1 MATARALLPVHTGP
15 SLPRSG
21 NMASSD
27 LEDLCSHINT
37 KISTIKKTLQLRNM
51 GQEPSLKSVLCKIGH
66 EMFLLNGLLNKMEIE
81 VEHQEKLKN
90 SLKEMQESIKRD
102 YNEAQHLRE
111 NIPPHLP
118 KAIPKCTVGLIGKSE
133 EQSKVAE
140 PECVKKP
147 AKEPKFIKEA
157 PLITAQEFEGVPAYM
172 RGRLTYDQINGV
184 VQDLNKAVIS
194 KYKILHQP
202 MKSMSSAV
210 RNLYHRF
217 LEEETKDTKGEFFIV
232 EADIKEFTQLKV
244 DKRFHSILN
253 ILRHCQR
260 VREVRG
266 ARLVRYVIC

>member
-1 MATARALLPVHTGP
+1 MCLHNCPSYLLKPLVKPGFLKP
-15 SLPRSG
+15 AG
-21 NMASSD
+21 QVV
-27 LEDLCSHINT
+27 CS
-37 KISTIKKTLQLRNM
+37 
-51 GQEPSLKSVLCKIGH
+51 
-66 EMFLLNGLLNKMEIE
+66 F
-81 VEHQEKLKN
+81 
-90 SLKEMQESIKRD
+90 EMQESFERD
-102 YNEAQHLRE
+102 YNEAQHLCE

-118 KAIPKCTVGLIGKSE
+118 KAIAKCTVGLTVKSE
-133 EQSKVAE
+133 EQCKAAE

-147 AKEPKFIKEA
+147 TKEPKFIKEA

-172 RGRLTYDQINGV
+172 RGRLTYVQINGV
-184 VQDLNKAVIS
+184 VQDLNKAVVS

>member
-1 MATARALLPVHTGP
+1 MVSYKG
-15 SLPRSG
+15 SSG

-37 KISTIKKTLQLRNM
+37 KILTIKKTLQLRNM

-66 EMFLLNGLLNKMEIE
+66 EMFLANELLNKMEIE
-81 VEHQEKLKN
+81 VEKQERLKN
-90 SLKEMQESIKRD
+90 SLKEMQKCIERD

-118 KAIPKCTVGLIGKSE
+118 KAVPKCTVGLTVKSE
-133 EQSKVAE
+133 EQSKVTEHA
-140 PECVKKP
+140 KKP
-147 AKEPKFIKEA
+147 TREPKFIKEA
-157 PLITAQEFEGVPAYM
+157 PLITTQEFEDVPAYM

-184 VQDLNKAVIS
+184 VQDLNKAVVS

-202 MKSMSSAV
+202 MKSMSFAV

-244 DKRFHSILN
+244 DKRFHCILN
-253 ILRHCQR
+253 VLRHCQR

-266 ARLVRYVIC
+266 SRLVRYVIC

>member
-1 MATARALLPVHTGP
+1 
-15 SLPRSG
+15 
-21 NMASSD
+21 MASSD

-51 GQEPSLKSVLCKIGH
+51 GQEPSLKSVLHKIGH
-66 EMFLLNGLLNKMEIE
+66 EMFLLNDLLNKMELE
-81 VEHQEKLKN
+81 VQHQEKLKN
-90 SLKEMQESIKRD
+90 SLKEIQEAIERD
-102 YNEAQHLRE
+102 YNEAQHLHE
-111 NIPPHLP
+111 NVPPHLP
-118 KAIPKCTVGLIGKSE
+118 RTIPKRTVGQTVKSE

-140 PECVKKP
+140 PECAKKP
-147 AKEPKFIKEA
+147 TKEPKFIKEA
-157 PLITAQEFEGVPAYM
+157 PLITAQEFESVPAYM

-184 VQDLNKAVIS
+184 VHDLNKAVVS

-232 EADIKEFTQLKV
+232 EADIKEFTQLKL